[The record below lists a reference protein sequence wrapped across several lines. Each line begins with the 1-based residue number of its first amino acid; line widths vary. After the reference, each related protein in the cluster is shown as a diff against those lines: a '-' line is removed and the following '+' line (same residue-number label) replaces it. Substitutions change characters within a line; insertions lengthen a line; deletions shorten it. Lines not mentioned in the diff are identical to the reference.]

1 MEVCYHD
8 YANPLQWLCKSH
20 DNTDAILFDH
30 FTNDVTIRAFL
41 DVLAE
46 NFGGFGGTHNDIH
59 SKMANRTR
67 WEFNRAG
74 ASFRSVRTKSM
85 IKRN

>member
-1 MEVCYHD
+1 MPHKVSSKALSSNPESGQSLSVSESLAAMEVCYHD

-46 NFGGFGGTHNDIH
+46 NFGGFGG
-59 SKMANRTR
+59 
-67 WEFNRAG
+67 
-74 ASFRSVRTKSM
+74 
-85 IKRN
+85 